1 MPSNL
6 QTKIKEI
13 QQSLKVNLKYTEAII
28 DHTPI
33 GPVLPSGYKQVEY
46 IQANGNAYI
55 NTNFKPNAHFRFES
69 KYYYAARSTTW
80 PTPFGCRSSNDGSNP
95 GFYIH
100 NMGSYLVIHWNE
112 VEKTINANFDN
123 KIIYLNNLDNIATIV
138 AYTDNMSELGRQTW
152 TMPTDYTNT
161 YPLFLFTLNGQGSA
175 GSSCYC
181 SGYRLYYL
189 KIYSANGNTLLRN
202 YIPCKNAS
210 NVAGVWEDVS
220 QTFLQSA
227 TSSYSFIAGPEID

>member
-1 MPSNL
+1 MPSNV

-28 DHTPI
+28 EHTLI

-46 IQANGNAYI
+46 IQASGNAYI
-55 NTNFKPNAHFRFES
+55 NTNYRPNAHFRFES

-123 KIIYLNNLDNIATIV
+123 KIIYLNNLDNIVDDI
-138 AYTDNMSELGRQTW
+138 
-152 TMPTDYTNT
+152 
-161 YPLFLFTLNGQGSA
+161 
-175 GSSCYC
+175 
-181 SGYRLYYL
+181 
-189 KIYSANGNTLLRN
+189 IY
-202 YIPCKNAS
+202 
-210 NVAGVWEDVS
+210 E
-220 QTFLQSA
+220 
-227 TSSYSFIAGPEID
+227 